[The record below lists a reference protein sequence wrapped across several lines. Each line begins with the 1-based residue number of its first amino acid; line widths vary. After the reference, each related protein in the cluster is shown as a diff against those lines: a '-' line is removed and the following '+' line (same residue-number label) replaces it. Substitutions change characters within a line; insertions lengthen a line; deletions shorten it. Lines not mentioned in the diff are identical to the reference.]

1 MKKITT
7 AFVVGIALVLG
18 GCTTTEDA
26 PKPTTPKEAVKVDV
40 PKVEKKAA
48 KKLEKDAE
56 TGLVIAE
63 GFEQVKT
70 NCTIACHS
78 ASLVTQSR
86 GNQKYW
92 KDAIVYMQK
101 NQGLWDLGTDEP
113 IILNYLATHYGEVAA
128 YRRTPLKVQW
138 K

>member
-7 AFVVGIALVLG
+7 ALVVGFAIILG
-18 GCTTTEDA
+18 GCTALEEAPKPSTPKDA
-26 PKPTTPKEAVKVDV
+26 PKAEAPKS
-40 PKVEKKAA
+40 EKKASL
-48 KKLEKDAE
+48 KLEKDAE

-63 GFEQVKT
+63 GFELVKA
-70 NCTIACHS
+70 NCTVACHS
-78 ASLVTQSR
+78 AGLVTQSS
-86 GNQKYW
+86 GNKKYW

-113 IILNYLATHYGEVAA
+113 IIINYLATHYGEKAA
-128 YRRTPLKVQW
+128 FRRMPLKVQW

>member
-7 AFVVGIALVLG
+7 AFIVGVALVLG
-18 GCTTTEDA
+18 GCTTTEEA
-26 PKPTTPKEAVKVDV
+26 PKPATPKEAVKTEA

-56 TGLVIAE
+56 TGLVIAD
-63 GFEQVKT
+63 GFDQVKT

-78 ASLVTQSR
+78 AGLVTQSR

-101 NQGLWDLGTDEP
+101 NQGLWDLGSDEP
-113 IILNYLATHYGEVAA
+113 IILKYLSTHYGEVSA
-128 YRRTPLKVQW
+128 YRRTPLKVDW